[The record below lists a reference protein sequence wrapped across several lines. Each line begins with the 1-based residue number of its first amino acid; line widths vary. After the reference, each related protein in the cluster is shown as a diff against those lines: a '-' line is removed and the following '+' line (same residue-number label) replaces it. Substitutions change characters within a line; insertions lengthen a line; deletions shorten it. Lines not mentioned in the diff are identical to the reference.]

1 MRSAIWI
8 LGLVALAFVL
18 PASTQAQQWS
28 GIIYPSRAT
37 DWSNAGIN
45 GGIPTRTTICA
56 TLDSSASAAQMNS
69 AIASCPSDQV
79 VQLGAGTFNL
89 SSTIN
94 IYRSNVTLRGQGM
107 STVLN
112 FANSGGTNYF
122 WGSTLI
128 AVQHSMYDPS
138 GDPFPPG
145 IGGVPA
151 STIQNWTGT
160 NGQPG
165 VYTQGAT
172 LINLASAPT
181 GLAVGGTLTSGTP
194 TITLSATNSA
204 GTGTATLSLTINSA
218 SSGRTFYVDS
228 TAGNDSNAGT
238 NPSTPW
244 QNAPGM
250 TAYTGSGSL
259 QPGDTVY
266 FNSGRTWLATGN
278 WGLSI
283 TGGVTYIGDT
293 WPSTGSRAIIR
304 LNAQPA
310 DPYGVVDWRQDN
322 ATAPTTLQG
331 FDVDAN
337 HFYSDGISVNHAHY
351 GSSPLTGALKTINNV
366 VAHNVAST
374 AANGQY
380 AYGIII
386 SNHGGT
392 TGQVSNVLVEN
403 SVVHDISR
411 DGLDI
416 YPGDENQQCMVS
428 NITLRN
434 NVVYNVGQDSTY
446 GAGAAILVKGEI
458 TNAYVEY
465 NYVYGPGAPDQFGAG
480 IFMDSNETNPG
491 IGMSNIHIRYNVV
504 NWNLVGGGIRVY
516 NGATSDPKDVRIYGN
531 LVYNSMSNGGFVIN
545 SDLKGTNSIRLYN
558 NTFFN
563 APITV
568 TPSGATY
575 TTFDVR
581 NNIAYGGGITGSNFF
596 TTNTNNLTTNPSFKN
611 TGNLPNGF
619 TGTYGVNMA
628 PNADGL
634 SLVSGSPAL
643 AAGTT
648 LPSPYD
654 NSINSVARPGSGW
667 DLGAYQSAITSAPPP
682 PTGLK
687 ATVH

>member
-1 MRSAIWI
+1 MMTRNKQKGFSLIELLIVVRNASLGVGVAVMG
-8 LGLVALAFVL
+8 LGLMAY
-18 PASTQAQQWS
+18 PAHAQ
-28 GIIYPSRAT
+28 
-37 DWSNAGIN
+37 
-45 GGIPTRTTICA
+45 
-56 TLDSSASAAQMNS
+56 
-69 AIASCPSDQV
+69 
-79 VQLGAGTFNL
+79 
-89 SSTIN
+89 
-94 IYRSNVTLRGQGM
+94 
-107 STVLN
+107 
-112 FANSGGTNYF
+112 
-122 WGSTLI
+122 
-128 AVQHSMYDPS
+128 
-138 GDPFPPG
+138 
-145 IGGVPA
+145 
-151 STIQNWTGT
+151 
-160 NGQPG
+160 
-165 VYTQGAT
+165 
-172 LINLASAPT
+172 
-181 GLAVGGTLTSGTP
+181 
-194 TITLSATNSA
+194 
-204 GTGTATLSLTINSA
+204 
-218 SSGRTFYVDS
+218 GRTFYVDS
-228 TAGNDSNAGT
+228 TAGNDGNAGT

-250 TAYTGSGSL
+250 TAYTGAVSL

-351 GSSPLTGALKTINNV
+351 GPVPLTGALKTINNV
-366 VAHNVAST
+366 VVHNVASS

-380 AYGIII
+380 AYGITI

-403 SVVHDISR
+403 SVVHDTSR
-411 DGLDI
+411 DGLVI
-416 YPGDENQQCMVS
+416 YPGDENQQCTVS
-428 NITLRN
+428 NVTLRH
-434 NVVYNVGQDSTY
+434 NVVYNVGQDTTY
-446 GAGAAILVKGEI
+446 GAGSPIIVKGEV

-465 NYVYGPGAPDQFGAG
+465 NYVYGPGSPDQYGAG
-480 IFMDSNETNPG
+480 IFMDSNETNAG
-491 IGMSNIHIRYNVV
+491 LGMSNIHIRYNVV

-516 NGATSDPKDVRIYGN
+516 NGATPDPKDVRIYGN
-531 LVYNSMSNGGFVIN
+531 IVYNSNSNGGFVIN

-568 TPSGATY
+568 TPSSATY

-581 NNIAYGGGITGSNFF
+581 NNIVDGGGITGSNFF

-611 TGNLPNGF
+611 TGNPPTGF

-634 SLVSGSPAL
+634 SLLSGSPAL
-643 AAGTT
+643 GAGAT
-648 LPSPYD
+648 LLSPYD
-654 NSINSVARPGSGW
+654 NSINSVARPQGSAW
-667 DLGAYQSAITSAPPP
+667 DLGAYQSTTTSAPSP
-682 PTGLK
+682 PTGLT
-687 ATVH
+687 ATVK